1 MGNKLARWAAVSL
14 VFGGGM
20 LALSGQWRSP
30 MIWSFVIGM
39 SLLLLYASTATASDL
54 ASERFRPPTPGID
67 ATALRWIRLVA
78 LATVVVSPL
87 DGGRFHW
94 SPPFPDGLRIAA
106 LIACFSAVLFCFR
119 AMIVNRF
126 FSVVIRIQADR
137 GHRVVDS
144 GPYALV
150 RHPGYLGMIV
160 AVPAMAI
167 ALGSLWGL
175 GWALTYSLLIVQRV
189 RKEDRYLQANLPGY
203 GEYAARVTSRLIPR
217 IW

>member
-1 MGNKLARWAAVSL
+1 MKNKLMLWAALSL

-20 LALSGQWRSP
+20 LALSGEWRSP
-30 MIWSFVIGM
+30 LMWTFLAGM
-39 SLLLLYASTATASDL
+39 SLLMLYAFTAMASDL
-54 ASERFRPPTPGID
+54 ASERYRPPTQGID
-67 ATALRWIRLVA
+67 GTALRWIRIVA

-94 SPPFPDGLRIAA
+94 SPPIPDPVRLAA
-106 LIACFSAVLFCFR
+106 LIGCLAAVLLCFR
-119 AMIVNRF
+119 SMIVNRF
-126 FSVVIRIQADR
+126 FSVVIRIQEDR

-150 RHPGYLGMIV
+150 RHPGYAGMIL
-160 AVPAMAI
+160 AVPLMAL

-175 GWALTYSLLIVQRV
+175 GFALTYSLLILQRV
-189 RKEDRYLQANLPGY
+189 RKEDRYLQSNLPGY
-203 GEYAARVTSRLIPR
+203 GEYAARVTSRLIPG

>member
-1 MGNKLARWAAVSL
+1 MKTKLGLWAAFTL
-14 VFGGGM
+14 IYGGGV

-30 MIWSFVIGM
+30 FMWTFVGGM
-39 SLLLLYASTATASDL
+39 SLLFLYALTAMTSDL
-54 ASERFRPPTPGID
+54 ASERFRPPDPGID
-67 ATALRWIRLVA
+67 ATALLWIRIAA
-78 LATVVVSPL
+78 LATLVVSPL
-87 DGGRFHW
+87 DGGRLHW
-94 SPPFPDGLRIAA
+94 SPPLPEGLRIAA
-106 LIACFSAVLFCFR
+106 MVACFSAVLFCFR
-119 AMIVNRF
+119 AMLINRF
-126 FSVVIRIQADR
+126 FSVVIRIQDER

-175 GWALTYSLLIVQRV
+175 GCALTYSLLILQRV
-189 RKEDRYLQANLPGY
+189 RKEDRYLQSNLPGY
-203 GEYAARVTSRLIPR
+203 RDYAARVTSRLIPG